1 MDRLSLL
8 PDEVLGHILSFL
20 PSKHAASTSL
30 LSHRWRNVF
39 VLNPSLNLDYVLDE
53 AIQYRHDHS
62 QDFMDFVESLLIRR
76 GKSPVKK
83 FALKIHLPHLFGIDP
98 SRVHYWICNVFQ
110 LGGLVD
116 LDLFITFQG
125 ERHHV
130 PLLIFKSKTL
140 VKLRLGRGFKIK
152 LSHQDVYLPMLKTLC
167 LDTVD
172 LEGGHDVLETLLP
185 RCPLLEELVLD
196 DMRWKTKCVSVSS
209 PSLRRLR
216 IRFFNIP
223 IISLDVPNLVY
234 LELSCIFG
242 SKYANLNLDS
252 LIEAR
257 LNLWVEE
264 QRLRALRAGYAHLVS
279 ADLMDLIT
287 AIRNVKVLHLT
298 SDAFELFYYSGQDL
312 PMFDNLVCL
321 SIASDKKQGWQV
333 LPLLIKNSPNLETL
347 IFKGLEHYGTS
358 KCGDACVCSAT
369 WEGRPSCLSSSRV
382 KVLEIW
388 GYQGVLRDLLQ
399 VKHFLEKLP
408 CLELLKLC
416 AVNNI
421 QVPINVQH
429 LLTLPR
435 ASSNCKIEAIP

>member
-1 MDRLSLL
+1 MDRISLL

-30 LSHRWRNVF
+30 LSKRWRNVF
-39 VLNPSLNLDYVLDE
+39 VLVPSLNLDYVLDE
-53 AIQYRHDHS
+53 ARQYRHDHS
-62 QDFMDFVESLLIRR
+62 KDFMDFVESLLILR

-98 SRVHYWICNVFQ
+98 SRVHCWICNVLE

-116 LDLFITFQG
+116 LDLFVTFQG
-125 ERHHV
+125 KLHLV

-140 VKLRLGRGFKIK
+140 VKLRVGRGFILK
-152 LSHQDVYLPMLKTLC
+152 LSHQDIYLPMLKTLS

-172 LEGGHDVLETLLP
+172 FEGGHDVLETLLP

-196 DMRWKTKCVSVSS
+196 DQRWKTRCGFVSS
-209 PSLRRLR
+209 PSLKRLR
-216 IRFFNIP
+216 IRFFNVP

-264 QRLRALRAGYAHLVS
+264 RRLRELRDGYAHLDS

-298 SDAFELFYYSGQDL
+298 SDALELFYYSGQDL

-347 IFKGLEHYGTS
+347 IFKGLEHYVTS
-358 KCGDACVCSAT
+358 KCGDACVCFVT
-369 WEGRPSCLSSSRV
+369 WEGSRSCLSSSRV

-388 GYQGVLRDLLQ
+388 GYQGTPRELNQ
-399 VKHFLEKLP
+399 VKHFLKKLP
-408 CLELLKLC
+408 CLELVKIC
-416 AVNNI
+416 AVINI
-421 QVPINVQH
+421 QVPIDVQY
-429 LLTLPR
+429 LLKLPR
-435 ASSNCKIEAIP
+435 ASSNCKIEAIS